1 MQRISSKTH
10 CATHARAAVT
20 FVLLVIVAAAMTLS
34 WPSYA
39 ERQLIDRIVAVVDDE
54 AIFESDVETAMRQA
68 MIQRGQTSIVPSQ
81 HDTLF
86 MDALEILINDRLVIA
101 QANRLGI
108 DVPFSDVEAEV
119 NKALDE
125 NRKALGG
132 EDAFEAQLAAEGL
145 TLEELKRMYRVQ
157 IKNRMLV
164 ERVLRKDMAREHAE
178 PTEAELHALFEERK
192 SELPQRPEVAR
203 LQTIFIGF
211 ETSTG
216 ASSASRAKIE
226 ALRARIVAG
235 EDFGEVAKKESEDPS
250 APLGGDLG
258 YLHPK
263 DLREPAF
270 ANAVGSLK
278 VGEVSQPILTVY
290 GYHLIQITDERPAT
304 GEVRV
309 RHILVRAQPSDTD
322 IDEVFKTANFV
333 YDELKR
339 GASFDSLA
347 ARYNTDPAAGK
358 NGDLGWVRVGELPQ
372 FFQEVLTGM
381 KPGEIS
387 QVLRESSG
395 FRIVKLVERED
406 ARPYEFSEV
415 QDDLKRLYESER
427 FGKNYEAYLAELRK
441 KFHVEVR
448 V

>member
-1 MQRISSKTH
+1 MTMV
-10 CATHARAAVT
+10 CAAV
-20 FVLLVIVAAAMTLS
+20 LLS
-34 WPSYA
+34 SPSRA
-39 ERQLIDRIVAVVDDE
+39 ERTPIDRIVAVVDDE
-54 AIFESDVETAMRQA
+54 AIFESDVETAIRQT
-68 MIQRGQTSIVPSQ
+68 MIQRGQTSVVPSE

-125 NRKALGG
+125 NRRALGG

-164 ERVLRKDMAREHAE
+164 ERVLRKDMAHSRAE
-178 PTEAELHALFEERK
+178 PTEAELRALFEERK
-192 SELPQRPEVAR
+192 SELPERPEVAR

-226 ALRARIVAG
+226 ALRARIVGG

-258 YLHPK
+258 FLQPK

-278 VGEVSQPILTVY
+278 VGDVSQPVLTVY
-290 GYHLIQITDERPAT
+290 GYHLIQITDQRPAT
-304 GEVRV
+304 GEVRI
-309 RHILVRAQPSDTD
+309 RHILVRSQPSDTD

-372 FFQEVLTGM
+372 FFQDVLTGM
-381 KPGEIS
+381 QPGEIS
-387 QVLRESSG
+387 QVLRESAG
-395 FRIVKLVERED
+395 FRIVKLVEREA

-415 QDDLKRLYESER
+415 QEDLKRLYESER
-427 FGKNYEAYLAELRK
+427 FGKDYEAYLVELRK

>member
-1 MQRISSKTH
+1 MPCTTR
-10 CATHARAAVT
+10 ARAAAT
-20 FVLLVIVAAAMTLS
+20 FVLFAIVAAPMMLPL
-34 WPSYA
+34 PSRA
-39 ERQLIDRIVAVVDDE
+39 ERRLIDRIVAVVDDD
-54 AIFESDVETAMRQA
+54 AIFESDVEAAIRQS
-68 MIQRGQTSIVPSQ
+68 MIQRGQTNMAPSE

-86 MDALEILINDRLVIA
+86 MEALDVLINDRLVIA

-125 NRKALGG
+125 NRRALGG
-132 EDAFEAQLAAEGL
+132 EDAFDAQLAAEGL

-164 ERVLRKDMAREHAE
+164 ERVLRKDMARERAE
-178 PTEAELHALFEERK
+178 PTEAELRALFEERK
-192 SELPQRPEVAR
+192 SELPQRPEVAH
-203 LQTIFIGF
+203 LQTIFFGF
-211 ETSTG
+211 ETSSG

-226 ALRARIVAG
+226 ALRARIVGG

-258 YLHPK
+258 FLRPK

-278 VGEVSQPILTVY
+278 VGEVSPPVLTVY

-304 GEVRV
+304 GEVRI
-309 RHILVRAQPSDTD
+309 RHILVRAQPNDSD
-322 IDEVFKTANFV
+322 IDEVFKSANFV

-358 NGDLGWVRVGELPQ
+358 SGDLGWVRVGELPQ
-372 FFQEVLTGM
+372 FFQDVLKEM

-387 QVLRESSG
+387 QVLRESAG

-441 KFHVEVR
+441 KFHVDVR

>member
-1 MQRISSKTH
+1 MRRNSVMTR
-10 CATHARAAVT
+10 CDVRGRMVAP
-20 FVLLVIVAAAMTLS
+20 FVRLALVAAIGALS
-34 WPSYA
+34 TASHA
-39 ERQLIDRIVAVVDDE
+39 ERRVIDRIVAVVDDE
-54 AIFESDVETAMRQA
+54 AIFESDVETAIRQT
-68 MIQRGQTSIVPSQ
+68 MIQRGQTNVAPSE

-86 MDALEILINDRLVIA
+86 MDALDILINDRLVIA

-125 NRKALGG
+125 NRRALGG
-132 EDAFEAQLAAEGL
+132 DAAFEAQLAAEGL
-145 TLEELKRMYRVQ
+145 TLEELKKMYRVQ

-164 ERVLRKDMAREHAE
+164 ERVLRKDMARERAE
-178 PTEAELHALFEERK
+178 PTEAELRALFEEHK
-192 SELPQRPEVAR
+192 SELPQRPEVAH
-203 LQTIFIGF
+203 LQTVFIGF

-216 ASSASRAKIE
+216 ASSSSRAKIE
-226 ALRARIVAG
+226 ALRARIVVG
-235 EDFGEVAKKESEDPS
+235 EDFAEVAKKESEDPS

-258 YLHPK
+258 FLRPQ

-270 ANAVGSLK
+270 ANAVGSLG
-278 VGEVSQPILTVY
+278 VGEVSQPVMTVY
-290 GYHLIQITDERPAT
+290 GYHLIQVTDERKAT

-309 RHILVRAQPSDTD
+309 RHILVRAQPDDSD
-322 IDEVFKTANFV
+322 IDEVFKSANFV

-372 FFQEVLTGM
+372 FFQDVLKEM

-406 ARPYEFSEV
+406 ARPYEFVEV
-415 QDDLKRLYESER
+415 QEDLKRLYESER

-441 KFHVEVR
+441 KFHVDVR